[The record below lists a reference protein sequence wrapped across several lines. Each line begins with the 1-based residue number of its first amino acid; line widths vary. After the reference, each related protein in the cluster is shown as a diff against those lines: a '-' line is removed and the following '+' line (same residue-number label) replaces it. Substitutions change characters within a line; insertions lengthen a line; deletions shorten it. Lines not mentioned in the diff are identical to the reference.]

1 MSKDL
6 RKNNDDNPKTLREMA
21 LRNLEVMRKLEAKN
35 KKKMKTIVLKDGTI
49 VSSTSKE
56 RLKAYKEMDK
66 KTLKIGY

>member
-6 RKNNDDNPKTLREMA
+6 RKNNDDNPKTLRETA
-21 LRNLEVMRKLEAKN
+21 IRTLEVMRKLEAKN
-35 KKKMKTIVLKDGTI
+35 KKKMKTIVLKDGTV

-56 RLKAYKEMDK
+56 RLKGYKELDK

>member
-35 KKKMKTIVLKDGTI
+35 KKRMKTIVLKDGTI
-49 VSSTSKE
+49 VSCTNKE
-56 RLKAYKEMDK
+56 HLKAYKELDK
-66 KTLKIGY
+66 KSLKIGY

>member
-35 KKKMKTIVLKDGTI
+35 KKKMKTIVLKDGT
-49 VSSTSKE
+49 VN
-56 RLKAYKEMDK
+56 
-66 KTLKIGY
+66 